1 MVQQVKTRTEV
12 RFYIDKYG
20 NPKMDFLNKAL
31 GDLEQTVNGL
41 FLNIN
46 WNNVSGKIDPASNAP
61 WTFDLTRIEDADE
74 IILGGTF

>member
-31 GDLEQTVNGL
+31 GDLGKMVNGM

-46 WNNVSGKIDPASNAP
+46 WNNVSGNLDPASNTP

-74 IILGGTF
+74 ITLGGTI